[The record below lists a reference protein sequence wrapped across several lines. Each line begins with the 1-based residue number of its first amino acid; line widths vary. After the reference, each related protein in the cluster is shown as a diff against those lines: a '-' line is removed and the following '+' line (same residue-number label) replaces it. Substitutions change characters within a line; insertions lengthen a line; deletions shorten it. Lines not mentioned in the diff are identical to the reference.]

1 MKIEE
6 IGVKPQELRDLP
18 TGELLEKEKALYA
31 ELSKL
36 NTQRY
41 TGNVEKP
48 HRFALLKKDIA
59 RIRTVL
65 NGKKDK

>member
-1 MKIEE
+1 M
-6 IGVKPQELRDLP
+6 KPQELRDLP
-18 TGELLEKEKALYA
+18 AAELLEKEKALYA

-65 NGKKDK
+65 KGKKDK

>member
-1 MKIEE
+1 M
-6 IGVKPQELRDLP
+6 KPQELRDLAVS
-18 TGELLEKEKALYA
+18 ELLEKEKVLYA

-48 HRFALLKKDIA
+48 HRFALIKKDIA
-59 RIRTVL
+59 RIQTVL
-65 NGKKDK
+65 KGKKDK